1 MIPLKDSRRSPGF
14 AWGTWALVAANL
26 LAFVWELRLGPGL
39 EEAISGIAL
48 SPAETLRPAP
58 FLELAA
64 RLPRLV
70 AALFLHGGWLHL
82 LGNMAFLAVFGDDVE
97 SRLRPRRYLLL
108 YLGSGLVASAAQI
121 AASPRSTLPL
131 LGASGAIAGVLGA
144 FLVLF
149 PKARLA
155 GVLPLGCLVIP
166 MKSRAFLFIP
176 FWFLLQLYG
185 ALAAPPG
192 VGIGGGGG
200 VAWYAHLAGFAAG
213 PILLYLLRRR

>member
-1 MIPLKDSRRSPGF
+1 MIPLKDSRRTPGF
-14 AWGTWALVAANL
+14 PWGTWLLVAANL
-26 LAFVWELRLGPGL
+26 AAFVWELRLGARL
-39 EEAISGIAL
+39 EAAVSRLAL
-48 SPAETLRPAP
+48 SPAEALSTGSLA
-58 FLELAA
+58 ELAA
-64 RLPRLV
+64 RLPRLI

-82 LGNMAFLAVFGDDVE
+82 LGNLAFLAVFGDDVE
-97 SRLRPRRYLLL
+97 SRLRLRRFLIL
-108 YLGSGLVASAAQI
+108 YLGSGLIASAAQI

-131 LGASGAIAGVLGA
+131 IGASGAIAGVLGA

-149 PKARLA
+149 PRARLA
-155 GVLPLGCLVIP
+155 GILPLGCLVIP

-192 VGIGGGGG
+192 SLVGG

-213 PILLYLLRRR
+213 PILLFLLRRR

>member
-1 MIPLKDSRRSPGF
+1 MIPLKDSRRTRGV
-14 AWGTWALVAANL
+14 AWGTWSLVAANL
-26 LAFVWELRLGPGL
+26 VVFLWELRLGPGL
-39 EEAISGIAL
+39 EAAVAGIAL
-48 SPAETLRPAP
+48 SPAGALAPGRAGELALRP
-58 FLELAA
+58 LH
-64 RLPRLV
+64 LV

-97 SRLRPRRYLLL
+97 SRLRPRRFLLL
-108 YLGSGLVASAAQI
+108 YLGSGIVASLAQI
-121 AASPRSTLPL
+121 AASPNSTLPL

-166 MKSRAFLFIP
+166 MRSRAFLFIP
-176 FWFLLQLYG
+176 FWFVLQLYG
-185 ALAAPPG
+185 ALSAPPG
-192 VGIGGGGG
+192 SLVGG

-213 PILLYLLRRR
+213 PVLLFLLRRR

>member
-1 MIPLKDSRRSPGF
+1 M
-14 AWGTWALVAANL
+14 TWALVVANTAVFL
-26 LAFVWELRLGPGL
+26 WELRLGTGL
-39 EEAISGIAL
+39 EATLSKIAL
-48 SPAETLRPAP
+48 SPAETLRPGPLVEMA
-58 FLELAA
+58 L
-64 RLPRLV
+64 RLPRLL

-97 SRLRPRRYLLL
+97 RKLRWRRYLTL
-108 YLGSGLVASAAQI
+108 YLGSGLIASVAQI
-121 AASPRSTLPL
+121 AASPHSTLPL

-155 GVLPLGCLVIP
+155 GILPLGCLVVP
-166 MKSRAFLFIP
+166 VKSRAFFFIP

-192 VGIGGGGG
+192 SLVGG

-213 PILLYLLRRR
+213 PLLLFLSRRR

>member
-1 MIPLKDSRRSPGF
+1 MIPLQDSRRKPRF
-14 AWGTWALVAANL
+14 AWATWGLVTANL
-26 LAFVWELRLGPGL
+26 AVFIWLGQGAGLAGAVER
-39 EEAISGIAL
+39 IAL
-48 SPAETLRPAP
+48 SPHEALGPGS
-58 FLELAA
+58 FLELTL
-64 RLPRLV
+64 RLPRLL

-82 LGNMAFLAVFGDDVE
+82 LGNMAFLAVFGDDIE
-97 SRLRPRRYLLL
+97 GRLRPRRFLLL
-108 YLGSGLVASAAQI
+108 YLGSGVVASLAQI

-131 LGASGAIAGVLGA
+131 LGASGAISGVLGA

-185 ALAAPPG
+185 VLSAPPG
-192 VGIGGGGG
+192 SLVGG

-213 PILLYLLRRR
+213 PILLFLLRRR

>member
-1 MIPLKDSRRSPGF
+1 MIPLKDSRRTPAF

-26 LAFVWELRLGPGL
+26 AAFVWELRLGAGL
-39 EEAISGIAL
+39 EAAVARLAL
-48 SPAETLRPAP
+48 SPAEALSPGPIA
-58 FLELAA
+58 ELAA

-97 SRLRPRRYLLL
+97 SRLRIRRFLLL
-108 YLGSGLVASAAQI
+108 YLGSGLVASVAQI

-155 GVLPLGCLVIP
+155 GILPLGCLVIP

-185 ALAAPPG
+185 ALSAPPG
-192 VGIGGGGG
+192 SLVGG

-213 PILLYLLRRR
+213 PVLLFLLRRK

>member
-1 MIPLKDSRRSPGF
+1 MIPLKDSRRTPGF
-14 AWGTWALVAANL
+14 AWGTWLLVAANL
-26 LAFVWELRLGPGL
+26 AAFVWELRLGAGL
-39 EEAISGIAL
+39 EAAVSRLAL
-48 SPAETLRPAP
+48 SPAEAVATGSLP
-58 FLELAA
+58 ELAA

-97 SRLRPRRYLLL
+97 SRLRTRRFLLL
-108 YLGSGLVASAAQI
+108 YFGSGLVASAAQI

-131 LGASGAIAGVLGA
+131 IGASGAIAGVLGA

-155 GVLPLGCLVIP
+155 GILPLGCLVIP

-192 VGIGGGGG
+192 SLAGG

-213 PILLYLLRRR
+213 PILLFLLRRR

>member
-1 MIPLKDSRRSPGF
+1 MIPLSDSQRPKGI
-14 AWGTWALVAANL
+14 AWATWALVLANVL
-26 LAFVWELRLGPGL
+26 VFVWELRLGAGL
-39 EEAISGIAL
+39 ESAISRSAL
-48 SPAETLRPAP
+48 SPAEMLRPGSL
-58 FLELAA
+58 LELAE

-82 LGNMAFLAVFGDDVE
+82 AGNMTFLAVFGDDVE
-97 SRLRPRRYLLL
+97 RKMRSGRYLLL

-149 PKARLA
+149 PKAKLA
-155 GVLPLGCLVIP
+155 GVLPLGCLVLP
-166 MKSRAFLFIP
+166 MRSRAFLFIP

-185 ALAAPPG
+185 ALAASPG
-192 VGIGGGGG
+192 SAAGG

-213 PILLYLLRRR
+213 PLLLVLLRRR

>member
-1 MIPLKDSRRSPGF
+1 MIPLKDSRRSPGV

-26 LAFVWELRLGPGL
+26 AVFIWELRLGSGL
-39 EEAISGIAL
+39 EAAISRLAL
-48 SPAETLRPAP
+48 SPAEALSTGSLA
-58 FLELAA
+58 ELAA
-64 RLPRLV
+64 RLPRLI

-82 LGNMAFLAVFGDDVE
+82 LGNLAFLAVFGDDVE
-97 SRLRPRRYLLL
+97 SRLKLRRFLLL
-108 YLGSGLVASAAQI
+108 YLGSGFVASAAQI

-131 LGASGAIAGVLGA
+131 IGASGAIAGVLGA

-155 GVLPLGCLVIP
+155 GILPLGCLVIP

-192 VGIGGGGG
+192 SLAGG

-213 PILLYLLRRR
+213 PILLFLLRRR

>member
-1 MIPLKDSRRSPGF
+1 MIPLKDSRRSPGI
-14 AWGTWALVAANL
+14 AWATWTLVAVNL
-26 LAFVWELRLGPGL
+26 AVVAWEQSLGARL
-39 EEAISGIAL
+39 EAVVSRIAL
-48 SPAETLRPAP
+48 SPAAALASGPL
-58 FLELAA
+58 LELAA
-64 RLPRLV
+64 RLPRLI

-97 SRLRPRRYLLL
+97 SRLRPRRFLLL
-108 YLGSGLVASAAQI
+108 YLGSGLVASLAQI
-121 AASPRSTLPL
+121 AASPRSPLPL

-155 GVLPLGCLVIP
+155 GVLPLGCLVVP

-185 ALAAPPG
+185 ALSAPPG
-192 VGIGGGGG
+192 SLAGGT
-200 VAWYAHLAGFAAG
+200 AWFAHLAGFAAG
-213 PILLYLLRRR
+213 PVLLFVLRRRKG

>member
-1 MIPLKDSRRSPGF
+1 MIPLSDSRRSPGI
-14 AWGTWALVAANL
+14 AWGTWLLVAANL
-26 LAFVWELRLGPGL
+26 LVFIWELRLGAGL
-39 EEAISGIAL
+39 EAAVARIAL
-48 SPAETLRPAP
+48 SPAEALSPGP
-58 FLELAA
+58 LLEVAA
-64 RLPRLV
+64 RLPRLL
-70 AALFLHGGWLHL
+70 AAMFLHGGWLHL

-97 SRLRPRRYLLL
+97 GRLRLRRFLLL
-108 YLGSGLVASAAQI
+108 YLGSGLIASAAQI

-155 GVLPLGCLVIP
+155 GILPLGCLVIP
-166 MKSRAFLFIP
+166 IKSRAFLFIP

-185 ALAAPPG
+185 ALEAPPG
-192 VGIGGGGG
+192 SLVGG

-213 PILLYLLRRR
+213 PVLLFLLRRR

>member
-1 MIPLKDSRRSPGF
+1 MIPLQDSRRKPRL
-14 AWGTWALVAANL
+14 AWLTWALIAINL
-26 LAFVWELRLGPGL
+26 AVFIWELRLGAGL
-39 EEAISGIAL
+39 SAAVERLAL
-48 SPAETLRPAP
+48 SPREALGPGPLPELALRP
-58 FLELAA
+58 L
-64 RLPRLV
+64 RLL
-70 AALFLHGGWLHL
+70 AALFLHAGWLHL
-82 LGNMAFLAVFGDDVE
+82 LGNMAFLAVFGDDIE
-97 SRLRPRRYLLL
+97 SRLRPRRFLLL
-108 YLGSGLVASAAQI
+108 YLGSGVIASLAQI

-149 PKARLA
+149 PEARLS

-192 VGIGGGGG
+192 SLVGG

-213 PILLYLLRRR
+213 PVLLFLLRRK

>member
-1 MIPLKDSRRSPGF
+1 MIPLRDSRRSPGV
-14 AWGTWALVAANL
+14 AWGTWALVALNL
-26 LAFVWELRLGPGL
+26 AVFVWELRQGDGL
-39 EEAISGIAL
+39 TRALERVAL
-48 SPAETLRPAP
+48 SPAEALTRGPVAEMAL
-58 FLELAA
+58 

-97 SRLRPRRYLLL
+97 SRLRLRRFLVL
-108 YLGSGLVASAAQI
+108 YLGSGIVASLAQI
-121 AASPRSTLPL
+121 AASPRSPLPL

-149 PKARLA
+149 PKARLS
-155 GVLPLGCLVIP
+155 GVLPLGCLVVP

-185 ALAAPPG
+185 ALSAPPG
-192 VGIGGGGG
+192 SLVGG

-213 PILLYLLRRR
+213 PVLLVLLRRR

>member
-1 MIPLKDSRRSPGF
+1 MIPLKDSRRTPAF
-14 AWGTWALVAANL
+14 AWGTWTLVAANL
-26 LAFVWELRLGPGL
+26 AAFVWELRLGAGL
-39 EEAISGIAL
+39 EAAVARLAL
-48 SPAETLRPAP
+48 SPAEALSPGPIA
-58 FLELAA
+58 ELAA

-97 SRLRPRRYLLL
+97 SRLRIRRFLLL
-108 YLGSGLVASAAQI
+108 YLGSGLVASVAQI

-155 GVLPLGCLVIP
+155 GILPLGCLVIP

-185 ALAAPPG
+185 ALSAPPG
-192 VGIGGGGG
+192 SLVGG

-213 PILLYLLRRR
+213 PVLLFLLRRK

>member
-1 MIPLKDSRRSPGF
+1 MIPLKDSRRTASF

-26 LAFVWELRLGPGL
+26 AVFVWELRVGSGL
-39 EEAISGIAL
+39 EAAVARLAL
-48 SPAETLRPAP
+48 SPAEALSPGPLA
-58 FLELAA
+58 ELAA
-64 RLPRLV
+64 RLPRLF

-82 LGNMAFLAVFGDDVE
+82 LGNVAFLAVFGDDVE
-97 SRLRPRRYLLL
+97 NRLRLRRFFLL
-108 YLGSGLVASAAQI
+108 YLGSGLVASVAQI

-131 LGASGAIAGVLGA
+131 IGASGAIAGVLGA

-155 GVLPLGCLVIP
+155 GILPLGCLVIP

-185 ALAAPPG
+185 ALSAPPG
-192 VGIGGGGG
+192 SLVGG

-213 PILLYLLRRR
+213 PVLLYLLRRK